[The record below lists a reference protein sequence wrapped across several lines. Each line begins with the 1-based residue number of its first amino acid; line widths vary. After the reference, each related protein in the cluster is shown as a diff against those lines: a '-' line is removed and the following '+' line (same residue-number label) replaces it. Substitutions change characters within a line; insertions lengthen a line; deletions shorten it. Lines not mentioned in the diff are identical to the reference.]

1 MPNDPGLAAD
11 TCIFLEAIPGDGG
24 AHNVTDTW
32 WLSPAITLSGTSGQN
47 NSATVR
53 LHRKA
58 AGSGCTTPFSESVT
72 VELWAAGPSLA
83 MIPDDHAS
91 ARNIQNIGTPFPPE
105 GATTTQTM
113 VLNPPLG
120 LDPLDPHN
128 PRDVCLVARCYP
140 DSLTPSAQNFFAPSD
155 PHVAQRNLC
164 LVRST
169 GGIIVSPPVPRGT
182 QSSPVITANP
192 DSANAQNVT
201 LRAVVDLNPNRF
213 VQKVVSARLQTAHGF
228 IKMGTAPP
236 RSFKFVLPDFPN
248 ALVSDHSQ
256 SGLPGTILSPPPSYV
271 AKIRLS
277 AGQLTKFSFTANL
290 SGAQRGDAYI
300 FHLRQI
306 GSDNRDQGGLTLLMV
321 AV

>member
-1 MPNDPGLAAD
+1 M
-11 TCIFLEAIPGDGG
+11 EAIPGDGG
-24 AHNVTDTW
+24 AHNSGDTW
-32 WLSPAITLSGTSGQN
+32 WLSPEISLGGSSGQN
-47 NSATVR
+47 NTATVK

-83 MIPDDHAS
+83 MIPDNHAS
-91 ARNIQNIGTPFPPE
+91 ARNVQNIGTPFPAE
-105 GATTTQTM
+105 GATATQTM

-120 LDPLDPHN
+120 LDPSDPHH

-164 LVRST
+164 LVASGS
-169 GGIIVSPPVPRGT
+169 GGITLTPPVPPGT
-182 QSSPVITANP
+182 QSSPVATVNP
-192 DSANAQNVT
+192 DRVNSQNVT
-201 LRAVVDLNPNRF
+201 LRAVVDLKPNRF
-213 VQKVVSARLQTAHGF
+213 VQKVVSPRLKSANGF
-228 IKMGTAPP
+228 SRMGTVPP

-248 ALVSDHSQ
+248 AQVIDHSHP
-256 SGLPGTILSPPPSYV
+256 GLPGTIPGLPQSYE
-271 AKIRLS
+271 AKIKLG
-277 AGQLTKFSFTANL
+277 AGQFTRFTFTANL
-290 SGAQRGDAYI
+290 SGAHGGDAYI

-306 GSDNRDQGGLTLLMV
+306 GVDHRDQGGLTLLMV